1 MDIRIKELIDFAK
14 TKFGLDNYYLQRHS
28 LNRNVNVFNET
39 VYTLSME
46 WFPNQVSEQEDNDT
60 NPEGTAV
67 IEIDVN
73 SRKLESVIFV
83 MGKSFANDG
92 VTFANLIANDIIKWI
107 EDETGLTYGK
117 QFQLEKEEEGKMY
130 FKECFNGVATSP
142 SGYIEVHFDQEGN
155 LTFFSVHGHY
165 PSKTLVKEET
175 YTLSLEK
182 VEHLARKQLKLIE
195 FPSYEKNRLFPVYVM
210 EEIYVM
216 NDQTSTIP
224 FQFIVNMCSQTDV
237 DRTIYWNEPINKPF
251 ERKEIN
257 WIENVTP
264 EQAFSNEASPDSF
277 PITMVEKEKCVI
289 AIKNFLRQEFTND
302 TGKWKLK
309 TLHRDKGYIHAT
321 LRENHQDNRLFQRKL
336 LVMLDAESFQALNYM
351 DSKPMLE
358 IFDQFQAAEKVTINK
373 EEAYEKIKD
382 FIFLKPYYVYDLEQ
396 NQYVLCGKL
405 DCHYGVNAGSGEIV
419 TIDDL

>member
-14 TKFGLDNYYLQRHS
+14 IKFGLDNYYLQRHS
-28 LNRNVNVFNET
+28 LNRNVNVLNET

-46 WFPNQVSEQEDNDT
+46 WFPNEVSEQEDDDT

-83 MGKSFANDG
+83 MGKSIANDG
-92 VTFANLIANDIIKWI
+92 VTFAALNTEDIIKWI

-165 PSKTLVKEET
+165 PSKTLVNEET
-175 YTLSLEK
+175 YTISLEK
-182 VEHLARKQLKLIE
+182 VEHLAKEQLKLIE

-224 FQFIVNMCSQTDV
+224 FQFIVNVCSQTDV

-289 AIKNFLRQEFTND
+289 AVKNFLRQEFTND
-302 TGKWKLK
+302 TGKWILK

-321 LRENHQDNRLFQRKL
+321 LRANHQDNRLFERKL
-336 LVMLDAESFQALNYM
+336 LVMIDAKSFQVLNYM

-358 IFDQFQAAEKVTINK
+358 IFDQFQAPEKVTINK
-373 EEAYEKIKD
+373 EAAYEKIKD
-382 FIFLKPYYVYDLEQ
+382 FIFLKPYYVYDFEQ